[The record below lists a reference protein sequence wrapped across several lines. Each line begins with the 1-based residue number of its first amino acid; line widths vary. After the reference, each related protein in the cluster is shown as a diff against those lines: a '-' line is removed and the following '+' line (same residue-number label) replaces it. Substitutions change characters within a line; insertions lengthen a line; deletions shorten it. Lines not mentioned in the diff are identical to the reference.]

1 MVCIMVVILRNILSN
16 KYQQAN
22 QVQQKEYSAK
32 KKKKTITWEKFML
45 FATAIDEK
53 LNFKKYVSIISKK
66 GKNHLNPVCRIANV
80 YIKKK
85 IKCK

>member
-1 MVCIMVVILRNILSN
+1 
-16 KYQQAN
+16 
-22 QVQQKEYSAK
+22 
-32 KKKKTITWEKFML
+32 ML
-45 FATAIDEK
+45 FAIAIDEK

-66 GKNHLNPVCRIANV
+66 VKNHLNPVCRIANV

>member
-1 MVCIMVVILRNILSN
+1 MVVILRNISSN
-16 KYQQAN
+16 KYQQSN
-22 QVQQKEYSAK
+22 EVQQKQYSAK
-32 KKKKTITWEKFML
+32 KKQPKKKKITREKLMI
-45 FATAIDEK
+45 FAITTDEK

>member
-1 MVCIMVVILRNILSN
+1 MACISSN

-22 QVQQKEYSAK
+22 QVQQKQCSAK
-32 KKKKTITWEKFML
+32 KKRKTLTREKLML
-45 FATAIDEK
+45 FAIAIDEK

-80 YIKKK
+80 YTKKK

>member
-1 MVCIMVVILRNILSN
+1 
-16 KYQQAN
+16 
-22 QVQQKEYSAK
+22 
-32 KKKKTITWEKFML
+32 ML

>member
-1 MVCIMVVILRNILSN
+1 MDNGCNSK
-16 KYQQAN
+16 KYFKQQISTGKPGPTKI
-22 QVQQKEYSAK
+22 VFCK
-32 KKKKTITWEKFML
+32 KKRKTITWEKFML
-45 FATAIDEK
+45 FAIAIDEK

>member
-1 MVCIMVVILRNILSN
+1 MYNGFNSK
-16 KYQQAN
+16 KYFKQQISTGKPSPTKTAFC
-22 QVQQKEYSAK
+22 K
-32 KKKKTITWEKFML
+32 KKRRKTLTREKLML
-45 FATAIDEK
+45 FAIVIDEK
-53 LNFKKYVSIISKK
+53 LKYVSIISKK

>member
-1 MVCIMVVILRNILSN
+1 MNNGFNSK
-16 KYQQAN
+16 KYFKQQISTGKPSPTKT
-22 QVQQKEYSAK
+22 VFC
-32 KKKKTITWEKFML
+32 KKKKTITREKLML
-45 FATAIDEK
+45 FAIGINEK

-66 GKNHLNPVCRIANV
+66 GKNHLNSVCRIANV

>member
-1 MVCIMVVILRNILSN
+1 MVLILRNISSN

-22 QVQQKEYSAK
+22 QVQQKQYSAK
-32 KKKKTITWEKFML
+32 KKKRKTLTREKLML
-45 FATAIDEK
+45 FAIAIDEK